1 MLLSPLRPNASRGQ
15 TAKTKWIEAPAAGW
29 NAKNDLSDME
39 PGDAIVLDNMVTV
52 ERGVR
57 LRSGYESYATGL
69 GAAVQ
74 SLMEYSG
81 IDGTSDLFGATA
93 SAIYD
98 VGTSGAV
105 GAAAVSSL
113 NSGQWQHTMFATAGG
128 NFLVCANGADDVR
141 NYDGSS
147 WTTPAI
153 TNVTSANLITVTAHM
168 SRLWF
173 AEKNTLKIWYLPTN
187 AISGAATA
195 IDFGPLSRLGGYLIG
210 MASWSRDGGAGID
223 DVAVFLTSKGE
234 CHVYSGSDP
243 AGATTWSRVGTFKLP
258 EPIGRRCFVKSG
270 SDVGILTSQGLV
282 PLSNVLPIAGST
294 VSRVAATERI
304 GGAFQESYDGGGT
317 FRGWCCV
324 EWPKEALALVN
335 VPQVEGTTAHQY
347 VVSTTKGGWSR
358 WTGLPAEC
366 WSLKGT
372 ELFFGGNDGTVYR
385 MTGSSDNGDP
395 IDGVMVQAFSE
406 LGSTRVKTMKRIK
419 PQFYGPLGNR
429 PVVGVRLDYSDAEI
443 TYSGVSAEESGP
455 VWDVAPWDTTDW
467 GVTALSNSWWQSI
480 AGSGFAVAIVVEI
493 SSTEP
498 VTYNGSRLMY
508 SEGAEV

>member
-1 MLLSPLRPNASRGQ
+1 MLLAPLRPNGARVQ
-15 TAKTKWIEAPAAGW
+15 TAKSKWIEAPALGW
-29 NAKNDLSDME
+29 NAKNDLSDMKE
-39 PGDAIVLDNMVTV
+39 GDAIVLDNMVSV

-57 LRSGYESYATGL
+57 LRPGYSASVTGL

-74 SLMEYSG
+74 SLMEYAAT
-81 IDGTSDLFGATA
+81 DGTSDLFGATA

-98 VGTSGAV
+98 VTTAGAV
-105 GAAAVSSL
+105 GAAVVTGL
-113 NSGQWQHTMFATAGG
+113 TSGSWQHSMFATAGG
-128 NFLVCANGADDVR
+128 NFLVLANGADSVR

-195 IDFGPLSRLGGYLIG
+195 IDFGPMSRLGGYLVG
-210 MASWSRDGGAGID
+210 MASWSRDGGAGLD
-223 DVAVFLTSKGE
+223 DVAVFLTSRGE

-243 AGATTWSRVGTFKLP
+243 ASSATWERIGTFVIP

-282 PLSNVLPIAGST
+282 PLSNVLPIAAST
-294 VSRVAATERI
+294 VARVAATERI
-304 GGAFQESYDGGGT
+304 GGAFQDAYEGGKNM
-317 FRGWCCV
+317 RGWCCV
-324 EWPKEALALVN
+324 EWPKEALAVVN
-335 VPQVEGTTAHQY
+335 VPTVEGATAHQY
-347 VVSTTKGGWSR
+347 VVSTTKGAWSR
-358 WTGLPAEC
+358 WTGIPAEC
-366 WSLKGT
+366 WSLKGDR
-372 ELFFGGNDGTVYR
+372 LFFGGNDGTVYE
-385 MTGSSDNGDP
+385 MTGTQDNGAV
-395 IDGVMVQAFSE
+395 ITGLMVQAFTE
-406 LGSTRVKTMKRIK
+406 LGSTRTKTMKRIK

-429 PVVGVRLDYSDAEI
+429 PLVGVRLDYSDVEI
-443 TYSGVSAEESGP
+443 TYSGVSTEESGP
-455 VWDVAPWDTTDW
+455 VWDVITWDTKEW
-467 GVTALSNSWWQSI
+467 GITTLSNSWWQSI
-480 AGSGFAVAIVVEI
+480 AGRGFAVAIVVQI
-493 SSTEP
+493 SSSEP